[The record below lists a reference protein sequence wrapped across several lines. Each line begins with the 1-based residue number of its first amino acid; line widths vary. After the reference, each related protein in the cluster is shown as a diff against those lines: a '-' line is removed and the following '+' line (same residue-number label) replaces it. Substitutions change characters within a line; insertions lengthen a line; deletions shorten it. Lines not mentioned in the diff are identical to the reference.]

1 MLYQHHTDEII
12 EIFNQ
17 AADGAIHRAVLID
30 ETDYKIHI
38 KINMKKGFSWVDT
51 GMGAIIDINENAVI
65 TDQLGNTL
73 ANLILTHVDEPKLPL
88 VLHVTYKCRR
98 KQTRTYR
105 TRPNEIRA
113 KIKDFVVYNKNDAD
127 NPFSKLCKTCKW
139 SHEGV
144 NIRTGEEFELC
155 TLTLVKV
162 SE

>member
-12 EIFNQ
+12 EIFDR

-30 ETDYKIHI
+30 GTDYKIRI
-38 KINMKKGFSWVDT
+38 KINVKKGFSWVDT
-51 GMGAIIDINENAVI
+51 NMGAIIDINENAVV

-73 ANLILTHVDEPKLPL
+73 ANLILTHAEPKLPL
-88 VLHVTYKCRR
+88 VLHATYKCRR

-105 TRPNEIRA
+105 TRPDEIRA
-113 KIKDFVVYNKNDAD
+113 KIKDFVVYDKNDAD

-144 NIRTGEEFELC
+144 NTRTGEEFGLC
-155 TLTLVKV
+155 ALVLVKV